1 MSSLQLMQL
10 DYIDLMLLH
19 SPGDPDLRPETWR
32 ALEDL
37 HQQVGMSSN
46 ASQSSCEIQTNYRP
60 PSCQPCQGSIF
71 ISEGHDLL

>member
-1 MSSLQLMQL
+1 MQL

-37 HQQVGMSSN
+37 HRQVQADRKACLGLTCIFQGVEGSTHLVFADCDCDESLIHLSN
-46 ASQSSCEIQTNYRP
+46 WPHT
-60 PSCQPCQGSIF
+60 
-71 ISEGHDLL
+71 